1 MQNEINIKVKNGY
14 WTINDKP
21 INKCSAP
28 KKKLFDSFVK
38 MKLVKQKL
46 DPNEL
51 QGLKENK
58 LSFNYKFRA
67 KLERITNDYLHNI
80 QEVQKITFTRKN

>member
-1 MQNEINIKVKNGY
+1 
-14 WTINDKP
+14 
-21 INKCSAP
+21 
-28 KKKLFDSFVK
+28 
-38 MKLVKQKL
+38 MKLIKQKL